1 MDAVTYKVLYVR
13 FEGFQFQHKST
24 EFCAVPN
31 PLKFELCTKSS
42 YSKVVKQTQY
52 LNLYNTTAL
61 CVVSLKC
68 LTLNLF
74 ITLSFKTYG
83 NK

>member
-52 LNLYNTTAL
+52 NCSL
-61 CVVSLKC
+61 CCILEMPDA
-68 LTLNLF
+68 
-74 ITLSFKTYG
+74 
-83 NK
+83 